1 MSAAFLRE
9 PPHHFCLDNHRRTTH
24 RFTEPHR
31 STSTPHLLHRDR
43 LSSQVRLNSER
54 VNRDRDLIRHSS
66 IQGQGGGFAQQTT
79 FHQRASIVLRRELSQ
94 QTRANFTK

>member
-9 PPHHFCLDNHRRTTH
+9 PPHHLCLDYHRRTTH

-31 STSTPHLLHRDR
+31 SSSTPHLLHRDR
-43 LSSQVRLNSER
+43 LPSQMRLISER
-54 VNRDRDLIRHSS
+54 INRDRDLIRHSS
-66 IQGQGGGFAQQTT
+66 IQGQGRGFAQPST

-94 QTRANFTK
+94 QTQANFT